1 MQLRHSIYE
10 ENQVIRYER
19 SQQAQKIRD
28 EIKARKDYQEHL
40 TSYVDLLASHGSD
53 ALLDKYEDQLGKYA
67 QAMRHIQLE
76 LA

>member
-1 MQLRHSIYE
+1 M
-10 ENQVIRYER
+10 IRYER

-28 EIKARKDYQEHL
+28 EIKARKEYQEHL
-40 TSYVDLLASHGSD
+40 TSYVDILASHASD
-53 ALLDKYEDQLGKYA
+53 ALLDKYEDRLGKYA